1 MNPKILIVDDEK
13 DIVEFIQYN
22 LEQEG
27 FEVIVAYNGK
37 DALKLVEEN
46 PSLILLDVMM
56 PELDGYEVCRKI
68 RKKEKH
74 KNLPILFLTART
86 SEQDEIEGLDVGA
99 DDYISK
105 PVSIKKLIARI
116 KSNIRQSDIRSNE
129 PNKVIK
135 VGPIKIDKDEY
146 ILYLDDKKIVLPRKE
161 FEIISYLA
169 NKSGK
174 VIPREKLLNSIWG
187 KDVFVGD
194 RTIDVH
200 IRKIREK
207 LGSYSN
213 LIETVKGVGYRF
225 KSDK

>member
-1 MNPKILIVDDEK
+1 MKQKILIVDDEK

-27 FEVIVAYNGK
+27 FEVITAYNGK
-37 DALKLVEEN
+37 DALKLVKEN

-68 RKKEKH
+68 RKNEKY
-74 KNLPILFLTART
+74 KNTPILFLTAKT
-86 SEQDEIEGLDVGA
+86 SEQDEIEGLTVGA
-99 DDYISK
+99 DDYILK

-116 KSNIRQSDIRSNE
+116 KANIRQSDVTNE
-129 PNKVIK
+129 PSRTIE
-135 VGPIKIDKDEY
+135 VGPIRIDKEEY
-146 ILYLDDKKIVLPRKE
+146 LLYLEDEKVVLPRKE

-169 NKSGK
+169 SKNGK
-174 VIPREKLLNSIWG
+174 VIPREKLLSSIWG
-187 KDVFVGD
+187 EDVFVGD

-200 IRKIREK
+200 VRKIREK

>member
-1 MNPKILIVDDEK
+1 MKQKILVVDDEK

-27 FEVIVAYNGK
+27 FDVISAYNGK
-37 DALKLVEEN
+37 EALELIEEN

-56 PELDGYEVCRKI
+56 PEVDGYEVCRKI
-68 RKKEKH
+68 RKNEKY
-74 KNLPILFLTART
+74 KNTPILFLTAKI
-86 SEQDEIEGLDVGA
+86 SEQDEIEGLNVGA
-99 DDYISK
+99 DDYITK
-105 PVSIKKLIARI
+105 PVSIRKLLARI
-116 KSNIRQSDIRSNE
+116 KSNIRQSDIGNDKQNS
-129 PNKVIK
+129 VIE
-135 VGPIKIDKDEY
+135 VGPVRIDKEEY
-146 ILYLDDKKIVLPRKE
+146 LLYLNNEKIVLPRKE

-169 NKSGK
+169 SKNGK

-187 KDVFVGD
+187 VDVFVGD

-200 IRKIREK
+200 VRKIREK
-207 LGSYSN
+207 LGTYSK